1 MPRPI
6 NSLKRFQVRSH
17 EIDVLESVFIFVD
30 SVAVDNLD
38 FSDEIEWDTKTLAS
52 AVKGYFA

>member
-1 MPRPI
+1 MPNLI